1 MFRTQ
6 VDLAYDNRQSK
17 NLFRWE
23 NLRKNA
29 MKRQT
34 EIHENLM
41 FMQKNEMKKLRDWM
55 TDMEDRI
62 SQMGEILF
70 STIKDHVK
78 DQSMLELDITEHQ
91 VCSYFFIF
99 WRSWDF

>member
-1 MFRTQ
+1 
-6 VDLAYDNRQSK
+6 
-17 NLFRWE
+17 
-23 NLRKNA
+23 

-70 STIKDHVK
+70 STIEDHVK

-91 VCSYFFIF
+91 VSSFFVIFSEILGFFLSYCQRLLLTILPFPISENCHNFI
-99 WRSWDF
+99 

>member
-1 MFRTQ
+1 
-6 VDLAYDNRQSK
+6 
-17 NLFRWE
+17 
-23 NLRKNA
+23 

-70 STIKDHVK
+70 STIEDHVK

-91 VCSYFFIF
+91 VSSCSIIFLEILGFFLSFCI
-99 WRSWDF
+99 R

>member
-1 MFRTQ
+1 
-6 VDLAYDNRQSK
+6 
-17 NLFRWE
+17 
-23 NLRKNA
+23 

-70 STIKDHVK
+70 STIEDHVK

-91 VCSYFFIF
+91 VSFSFYNFL
-99 WRSWDF
+99 RSWDFFLSFCQRLLLTILPFLISENCHNFI

>member
-1 MFRTQ
+1 
-6 VDLAYDNRQSK
+6 
-17 NLFRWE
+17 
-23 NLRKNA
+23 

-70 STIKDHVK
+70 STIEEHVK
-78 DQSMLELDITEHQ
+78 DQSTLELDITEHQ
-91 VCSYFFIF
+91 V
-99 WRSWDF
+99 SWSSNYIKLSHYDLQIHRTILT